1 VTKKSLF
8 EVNEMEGLWTAEFGS
23 SVGIFGGGVVVFREG
38 KIMGGDN
45 GYFYLGTYKLNG
57 NTLQATINVEPFIEG
72 IESAF
77 KTLGQKFTLEL
88 VGTLV
93 DEKRII
99 AQGHPKEMPQFS
111 LGVKLT
117 KRD

>member
-1 VTKKSLF
+1 
-8 EVNEMEGLWTAEFGS
+8 MDGLWTAEFGS
-23 SVGIFGGGVVVFREG
+23 SVGMFGSGVVVFHQG

-45 GYFYLGTYKLNG
+45 GYFYLGTYKLNE
-57 NTLQATINVEPFIEG
+57 NALQATINVEPFIEG

-77 KTLGQKFTLEL
+77 KTLGRKFTLDL